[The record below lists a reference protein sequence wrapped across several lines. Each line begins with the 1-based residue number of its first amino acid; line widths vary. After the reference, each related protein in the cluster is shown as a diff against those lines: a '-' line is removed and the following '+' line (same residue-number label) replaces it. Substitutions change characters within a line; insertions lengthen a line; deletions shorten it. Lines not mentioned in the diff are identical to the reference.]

1 MEETYRQFVQG
12 LKDSLRF
19 WHGLKDVMQSQYL
32 VKRVLQNT
40 LINGV
45 IYLGSVFLYNFVVNT
60 VLRGGLS
67 LEGSEDNQYLAV
79 ISVIMRVV
87 MSLIYNIWFM
97 AIYIVAMTLSTF
109 WVQDIFDE
117 LI

>member
-1 MEETYRQFVQG
+1 MEEICKQFLHG

-19 WHGLKDVMQSQYL
+19 WQGLKDIMQSKYL
-32 VKRVLQNT
+32 IKRLFQNT

-45 IYLGSVFLYNFVVNT
+45 IYLGSVFLYNFFVNT
-60 VLRGGLS
+60 LFGGGLS
-67 LEGSEDNQYLAV
+67 LSNSNNQVLSIIYLILQGV
-79 ISVIMRVV
+79 ISI
-87 MSLIYNIWFM
+87 IYNLWIIF
-97 AIYIVAMTLSTF
+97 IYIVAMTLSTF